1 MKSTPYTIHYG
12 IGMLMNF
19 EPLAYDTLKF
29 EASSSVVSL
38 SNSEVGDKNT
48 LQSILEKNEKLSSIV
63 SKHLFDFPL
72 FNLVHTQPTDEFYFT
87 VKNTNTLT
95 THTLLLD
102 IQNSSRTHVV
112 IAIEDGAKVIL
123 AESITGSAY
132 LGYTLDIIVGKGAE
146 VTFVAHPEHT
156 SMRTVLRNAYLQE
169 NSLIK
174 WMEGTIEGE
183 LIQSHIRTYL
193 YEPGSRA
200 EVKGIFALAGSTVVD
215 MYHSMYH
222 LASHTTSDMLTK
234 GVLNGKAKALYQ
246 GLIHID
252 EKSVG
257 CTGYQKEDSLV
268 LSNSAEVNAVP
279 NLEIENSD
287 VKCSH
292 GVTTAHIDREK
303 LFYAQSRGISEKN
316 AAQLFVDGHVS
327 PCLDA
332 ISDENAHITLQ
343 ERMHRNLA
351 V

>member
-1 MKSTPYTIHYG
+1 MKTLPYTIHYG

-19 EPLAYDTLKF
+19 EPVAYDTLNF
-29 EASSSVVSL
+29 EHNSSAVML
-38 SNSEVGDKNT
+38 SDSEIGDENV
-48 LQSILEKNEKLSSIV
+48 LQSILENNEKLNSIV
-63 SKHLFDFPL
+63 AKHLTDFPL
-72 FNLVHTQPTDEFYFT
+72 FNLVHAQPTDECYFT
-87 VKNTNTLT
+87 IKNTNVLT
-95 THTLLLD
+95 THNLSLD
-102 IQNSSRTHVV
+102 IKNASRTHVV
-112 IAIEDGAKVIL
+112 ITVEDGGKVTIV
-123 AESITGSAY
+123 ETIIGTSY
-132 LGYTLDIIVGKGAE
+132 LGYTLDLVVGKGAE
-146 VTFVAHPEHT
+146 VTFVAHPENT
-156 SMRTVLRNAYLQE
+156 NMRTVLRNAYTQE

-174 WMEGTIEGE
+174 WVEGTVEGD

-193 YEPGSRA
+193 YEPGARA
-200 EVKGIFALAGSTVVD
+200 EVKGLFALSGTTVLD

-234 GVLNGKAKALYQ
+234 GVLEGKSRAMYQ

-292 GVTTAHIDREK
+292 GVTTAHIDNEK

-316 AAQLFVDGHVS
+316 AAQLFVDGHIS

-332 ISDENAHITLQ
+332 IPNEHVRIVLQ
-343 ERMHRNLA
+343 DRIHRNLA
-351 V
+351 I

>member
-1 MKSTPYTIHYG
+1 MTPYTIHYG

-19 EPLAYDTLKF
+19 EPLLYDTLKF
-29 EASSSVVSL
+29 TSGSSMVTLSDSVID
-38 SNSEVGDKNT
+38 NANR
-48 LQSILEKNEKLSSIV
+48 LQSILENNEKLNSIV
-63 SKHLFDFPL
+63 TKHLTNFPL
-72 FNLVHTQPTDEFYFT
+72 FNFVHTNPTDEFYFT
-87 VKNTNTLT
+87 IKNTNVPA
-95 THTLLLD
+95 THNLSLD
-102 IQNSSRTHVV
+102 ITHSSRTHVV
-112 IAIEDGAKVIL
+112 VHIEDGAKVNII
-123 AESITGSAY
+123 ESITGNAY
-132 LGYTLDIIVGKGAE
+132 LGYTLDIVVGKGAE
-146 VTFVAHPEHT
+146 VTFVAHPENT
-156 SMRTVLRNAYLQE
+156 PMRTILRNAYLQE

-174 WMEGTIEGE
+174 WMEGSIEGE

-200 EVKGIFALAGSTVVD
+200 EVKGLFALSGNTIVD
-215 MYHSMYH
+215 IYHSMYH

-234 GVLNGKAKALYQ
+234 GVLEGKSRAMYQ

-252 EKSVG
+252 EKAVG

-292 GVTTAHIDREK
+292 GVTTAHIDKEK

-316 AAQLFVDGHVS
+316 AAQLFVDGHIS
-327 PCLDA
+327 PCLDVVP
-332 ISDENAHITLQ
+332 DEMIRAQLQ
-343 ERMHRNLA
+343 DRIHRNLA

>member
-19 EPLAYDTLKF
+19 EPLLYDTLKF
-29 EASSSVVSL
+29 QVGASMVSL
-38 SNSEVGDKNT
+38 SDSEEGNKNVV
-48 LQSILEKNEKLSSIV
+48 QSILQNNEKLSSV
-63 SKHLFDFPL
+63 VNNHLTFFPL

-87 VKNTNTLT
+87 IKNTNNLT
-95 THTLLLD
+95 THKLFLD

-112 IAIEDGAKVIL
+112 ITVEDGAKVTIV
-123 AESITGSAY
+123 ESMVGNSY
-132 LGYTLDIIVGKGAE
+132 VGYALDIVVGKGAE
-146 VTFVAHPEHT
+146 VTFVAHPENM
-156 SMRTVLRNAYLQE
+156 SMRTVLRNAYVQE

-174 WMEGTIEGE
+174 WLEGVIEGQ

-200 EVKGIFALAGSTVVD
+200 EVKGIFALSGTTVVD

-234 GVLNGKAKALYQ
+234 GVLQGKSRAMYQ

-252 EKSVG
+252 EKAIG
-257 CTGYQKEDSLV
+257 CTGYQKQDSLV
-268 LSNSAEVNAVP
+268 LSDSAEVNAVP

-292 GVTTAHIDREK
+292 GVTTAHIDGEK
-303 LFYAQSRGISEKN
+303 LFYAQSRGINEKD
-316 AAQLFVDGHVS
+316 AAQLFVDGHLS
-327 PCLDA
+327 PCIDV
-332 ISDENAHITLQ
+332 IPDETMRIGLQ
-343 ERMHRNLA
+343 ERIHRNL
-351 V
+351 VV